1 MTLFDYVKSRKYI
14 LLLFLLCS
22 LVHVIVLFVYGH
34 ETEPVWYATVLF
46 LVLMAVIGFFDFCR
60 QRKKYKL
67 LQDYDIN
74 GDKSLQELVEETNP
88 IATQYCRII
97 SELQDSQREQDNS
110 YRRREK
116 EASDFYTMWVH
127 QIKTPIAA
135 LQVLLQTD
143 AENISG
149 MKGELFKIERYV
161 DVVLN
166 YLRMDDMN
174 SDLLLKHY
182 SLESMVKQAV
192 KKYTPLF
199 IQSKLSL
206 KLEDLDGV
214 VLTDEKWT
222 VFVLEQI
229 LSNALKY
236 TKKGGIRI
244 YARIGEEKDV
254 KVTRLTIEDTGIGIC
269 VEDLPRIYDRA
280 FTGYNGRDDKKASGL
295 GLYLCKTILQKVG
308 HDIAI
313 ESEQGQGTAVTITF
327 YEDNSLG
334 RKLTKM

>member
-1 MTLFDYVKSRKYI
+1 MTLLDYMKSRKYI

-22 LVHVIVLFVYGH
+22 IVHVIVLFVYGH

-46 LVLMAVIGFFDFCR
+46 LILLAIIGFFDFGR

-67 LQDYDIN
+67 LQDYDVN
-74 GDKSLQELVEETNP
+74 SEKSLRELLGETDP
-88 IATQYCRII
+88 VAIQYSKII
-97 SELQDSQREQDNS
+97 SGLQENLREQDNS

-143 AENISG
+143 AENVSG

-206 KLEDLDGV
+206 KLEDLEGK

-244 YARIGEEKDV
+244 YARTDVEKEITAT
-254 KVTRLTIEDTGIGIC
+254 KLTIEDTGIGIC
-269 VEDLPRIYDRA
+269 AEDLPRIYDRA

-295 GLYLCKTILQKVG
+295 GLYLCKTILQRVG

-313 ESEQGQGTAVTITF
+313 ASEQGQGTAVTITF
-327 YEDNSLG
+327 YEDNSLRG
-334 RKLTKM
+334 NLTKM

>member
-1 MTLFDYVKSRKYI
+1 MTLLDYMKSRKYI

-22 LVHVIVLFVYGH
+22 AVHVVVLFVYGL

-46 LVLMAVIGFFDFCR
+46 LVLMVIVGFFDFGR
-60 QRKKYKL
+60 QRKKYKVL
-67 LQDYDIN
+67 RNYDVN
-74 GDKSLQELVEETNP
+74 GDKSLQELAAETDP
-88 IATQYCRII
+88 VATQYCNII
-97 SELQDSQREQDNS
+97 SVLQEKRREQDNG

-127 QIKTPIAA
+127 QTKTPIAA

-143 AENISG
+143 PENISG

-166 YLRMDDMN
+166 YLRMEDMN

-206 KLEDLDGV
+206 KLEDLDEE

-244 YARIGEEKDV
+244 FARAGEEKGV

-295 GLYLCKTILQKVG
+295 GLYLCKTILQRVG

-313 ESEQGQGTAVTITF
+313 SSEQGQGTAVTIIF
-327 YEDNSLG
+327 YEDNSLS
-334 RKLTKM
+334 RNLTKM

>member
-1 MTLFDYVKSRKYI
+1 MTLLDYVKSRKYI
-14 LLLFLLCS
+14 LLLLLLCS
-22 LVHVIVLFVYGH
+22 AVHVVVLFIYGH

-46 LVLMAVIGFFDFCR
+46 LMLLVIIGFIDFWR
-60 QRKKYKL
+60 QRKKYKTL
-67 LQDYDIN
+67 RDYDVN
-74 GDKSLQELVEETNP
+74 SDKSLQELVGEKNP
-88 IATQYCRII
+88 VAEKYCSII
-97 SELQDSQREQDNS
+97 SELQEGLREQDNT

-116 EASDFYTMWVH
+116 DASDFYTMWVH

-143 AENISG
+143 AENVSG

-182 SLESMVKQAV
+182 SLDSMVKQAV
-192 KKYTPLF
+192 KKYTLLF

-206 KLEDLDGV
+206 KLEDLDEK

-244 YARIGEEKDV
+244 YARAGEEKG
-254 KVTRLTIEDTGIGIC
+254 VTVTKLTIEDTGIGIC
-269 VEDLPRIYDRA
+269 AEDLPRIYDRA

-295 GLYLCKTILQKVG
+295 GLYLCKTILRKVG

-327 YEDNSLG
+327 YEDHSLQSN
-334 RKLTKM
+334 LTKM

>member
-14 LLLFLLCS
+14 LLLLLLCS
-22 LVHVIVLFVYGH
+22 AVHVIVLFVYGH

-46 LVLMAVIGFFDFCR
+46 LVLMVLIGFFDFWR
-60 QRKKYKL
+60 QRKKYKV
-67 LQDYDIN
+67 LQDYDVN
-74 GDKSLQELVEETNP
+74 GEKSLHDLVTETNP
-88 IATQYCRII
+88 VATQYCNII
-97 SELQDSQREQDNS
+97 SALQENQREQDNS

-174 SDLLLKHY
+174 SDLLLKRY

-199 IQSKLSL
+199 IQSRLSL
-206 KLEDLDGV
+206 KLEDLDGN
-214 VLTDEKWT
+214 VLTDEKWM

-236 TKKGGIRI
+236 TKKGGIRDGCSPHSRLCI
-244 YARIGEEKDV
+244 EEKNVRQISKGSAVPVSDRV
-254 KVTRLTIEDTGIGIC
+254 KEIPKPSSCLSPLSRIKMVAPMYHGPTLRKRLNCWMGNR
-269 VEDLPRIYDRA
+269 P
-280 FTGYNGRDDKKASGL
+280 
-295 GLYLCKTILQKVG
+295 
-308 HDIAI
+308 
-313 ESEQGQGTAVTITF
+313 
-327 YEDNSLG
+327 
-334 RKLTKM
+334 

>member
-1 MTLFDYVKSRKYI
+1 MTLLDYMKSRKYI
-14 LLLFLLCS
+14 LLLFLVCS
-22 LVHVIVLFVYGH
+22 LVHVLVLFVYGY

-46 LVLMAVIGFFDFCR
+46 LVLVAIIGFFDFCR
-60 QRKKYKL
+60 QRKKYQL
-67 LQDYDIN
+67 LQDCDEN
-74 GDKSLQELVEETNP
+74 GDKHLQELVGETDP
-88 IATQYCRII
+88 IETKYGDII
-97 SELQDSQREQDNS
+97 SMLQENLREQDNG
-110 YRRREK
+110 YRRRERD
-116 EASDFYTMWVH
+116 ASDFYTMWVH

-143 AENISG
+143 PENISG

-206 KLEDLDGV
+206 KLEDLEGE
-214 VLTDEKWT
+214 VLTDEKWI

-244 YARIGEEKDV
+244 YARTGEEKNV
-254 KVTRLTIEDTGIGIC
+254 KYTKLTIEDTGIGIC
-269 VEDLPRIYDRA
+269 AEDLPRIYDRA

-295 GLYLCKTILQKVG
+295 GLYLCKTILQRVG

-334 RKLTKM
+334 HNLTKM